1 MDIYNLDKS
10 NASVYKTTMFPI
22 RRTRRAVISVGCAAV
37 ALSAI
42 YALALSAEEA
52 PLTTVENAAWWTAN
66 GGREF
71 PSSLSYSDQ
80 LGIITTLNTHGPT
93 DTHEHP
99 FFSALGSNGR
109 ACITCHQP
117 ADGMSLS
124 AQDIQARW
132 AATNGKDPLFAAVDG
147 SNCPS
152 LAQDVRASHSLL
164 LERGAFRIAR
174 PWPPIAADGNRIAPQ
189 FDIEVLHDPTGC
201 NLSPLYGLHSKY
213 PMVSVYRRPRPATS
227 IKYLTAVGFT
237 FEPKNGFPLPID
249 TETGQR
255 MSGNLLADSRA
266 GTLKLQILDAA
277 RTHLETKHDLSDS
290 QVQRIIDFESHIFT
304 AQSFHL
310 VAGKLDD
317 GGALGG
323 PETLAQSKPGVLK
336 SAKDLQWV
344 EYSGWAAAAT
354 VPANGGDDPKRA
366 FRESVARGAALFRER
381 TFLVSDS
388 AGINSMNF
396 GNPTRDSCNFCHNMT
411 RTGMDVAPGQ
421 VDLGTTNEPFAD
433 PAPDL
438 PLFKLTCHEDAAPH
452 PFLGRIVYSHD
463 PGFAL
468 TTGRCVDIGKITIQS
483 MRGLAARPP
492 YFSNG
497 SARTLRDVVEYYNRR
512 YNIALT
518 EQEKQDLTNLMG
530 VL

>member
-1 MDIYNLDKS
+1 MLPANSTIG
-10 NASVYKTTMFPI
+10 A
-22 RRTRRAVISVGCAAV
+22 AVSAGCAAI
-37 ALSAI
+37 ALC
-42 YALALSAEEA
+42 ALPLQLNAAEAQQA
-52 PLTTVENAAWWTAN
+52 PADDAAWWTAN

-71 PSSLSYSDQ
+71 PASLSYADNS
-80 LGIITTLNTHGPT
+80 GIVTTLNLQGPT
-93 DTHEHP
+93 DTRGHP
-99 FFSALGSNGR
+99 FFTSLGSNGR
-109 ACITCHQP
+109 ACVTCHQP

-124 AQDIQARW
+124 VHDIQLRW
-132 AATNGKDPLFAAVDG
+132 TATGGKDPLFAAIDG
-147 SNCPS
+147 SNCPM
-152 LAQDVRASHSLL
+152 LPQDERASHSLL
-164 LERGAFRIAR
+164 LERGAFRVAR
-174 PWPPIAADGNRIAPQ
+174 PWPPLGTDGKRILPQ

-201 NLSPLYGLHSKY
+201 NSSPLYGLHAKN
-213 PMVSVYRRPRPATS
+213 PMISVYRRPRPATS

-237 FEPKNGFPLPID
+237 FEPKNGWPLPID
-249 TETGQR
+249 PESGLR

-266 GTLKLQILDAA
+266 GTLKEQILDAA
-277 RTHLETKHDLSDS
+277 HTHLETAGALSEG
-290 QVQRIIDFESHIFT
+290 QIQRIVDFESHIFT
-304 AQSFHL
+304 AQSFDR

-317 GGALGG
+317 GGAFGG

-336 SAKDLQWV
+336 SAKDVQWV
-344 EYSGWAAAAT
+344 EYAGWAAPATATTATTSAAD
-354 VPANGGDDPKRA
+354 AGDDPKRA
-366 FRESVARGAALFRER
+366 FRESVARGAKIFRDR

-433 PAPDL
+433 SAPDL

-452 PFLGRIVYSHD
+452 PFLGRVVYSHD

-518 EQEKQDLTNLMG
+518 EQEKQDLTNLMS